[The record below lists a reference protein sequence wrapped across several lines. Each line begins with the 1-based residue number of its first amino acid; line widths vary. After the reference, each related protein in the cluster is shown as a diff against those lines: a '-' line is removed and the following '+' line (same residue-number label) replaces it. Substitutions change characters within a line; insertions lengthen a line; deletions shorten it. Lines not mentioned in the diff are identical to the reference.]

1 MTDTKEKILMTALR
15 LFARDGYEAV
25 SVSTIAGEL
34 GMTKGALYKH
44 YKNKRDIFDSIVE
57 RMYQL
62 DAERSRQYEVPEEE
76 YEVTSKAY
84 ENVSADSIKKFAV
97 AQFTFW
103 TEDDFASNFRKM
115 LTLEQY
121 RNAEMAELYSN
132 CITLGP
138 VAYMEDIFREMI
150 SKGKLKKADPRQ
162 LALEFYAPMY
172 LLINASDTSKD
183 RGKLPE
189 LLNTHIQS
197 FFHNNIIEGDEK

>member
-84 ENVSADSIKKFAV
+84 ENVSVDSIKYFTV
-97 AQFTFW
+97 AQFSFW

-138 VAYMEDIFREMI
+138 VVYMEDIFREMI

-189 LLNTHIQS
+189 LLNTHIQR